1 MSTPIP
7 TTCKYSLSE
16 RLVCLCKCRPHVHRC
31 RQKPAGDTG
40 SCELP
45 YMVTAHQRRTQGR
58 MGLCVEIVCKE
69 KKIIQGRNPRQ
80 SSRYSPLLSL
90 SSAGNW
96 VLQGPWWSHVWAV
109 VELLPI
115 NCNLLLKSCNIIYVV
130 GELVV

>member
-1 MSTPIP
+1 MSIPTPTP

-16 RLVCLCKCRPHVHRC
+16 RLICLCKCRPRVHRC

-80 SSRYSPLLSL
+80 SSRYSPLPTVITLVSGQL
-90 SSAGNW
+90 GSPGT
-96 VLQGPWWSHVWAV
+96 V
-109 VELLPI
+109 VE
-115 NCNLLLKSCNIIYVV
+115 SCL
-130 GELVV
+130 GGR